1 MENKKELGG
10 VDAFFD
16 LVDPKKIIAIIICF
30 VIMAVVVKLI
40 TKLSKK
46 IEDSNPAYRLVSLQ
60 IATMASFSIYI
71 FGTFGVIYAVIRP
84 PKELL
89 LAVGGSAAVA
99 IGFAL
104 KDLVSSII
112 AGLILLF
119 DRPFQVGDR
128 VSFGG
133 EYGQIVSI
141 GLRAVRLVTLDDSLV
156 TIPNSKFLTDLVSS
170 GNAGA
175 LDMMICVDFI
185 LATDTDLRKA
195 RDLLYEVVATSK
207 YVFIRKSIDIVFTE
221 KSEAQF
227 HWIEVKVKA
236 YVLDVIYEKAFQTD
250 IVLRGNE
257 VLNLNKIKRPS
268 VSLAMSSPQ
277 EKTL

>member
-1 MENKKELGG
+1 MESKEPISGA
-10 VDAFFD
+10 DAFFD
-16 LVDPKKIIAIIICF
+16 LVDPQKIIAIIIGF
-30 VIMAVVVKLI
+30 VAIALLVRLI
-40 TKLSKK
+40 NGLTKK
-46 IEDSNPAYRLVSLQ
+46 IQNFYPSHRLLALQ
-60 IATMASFSIYI
+60 IATIFNFSIYI
-71 FGTFGVIYAVIRP
+71 LGSFGLIYAIIRP

-128 VSFGG
+128 VSFNDTYG
-133 EYGQIVSI
+133 EIISI
-141 GLRAVRLVTLDDSLV
+141 GLRAVRLNTLDDNMV
-156 TIPNSKFLTDLVSS
+156 TIPNSKFLTDIVAS

-185 LATDTDLRKA
+185 VSSESDLRKT

-207 YVFIRKSIDIVFTE
+207 YVFIKKPINVVFTE
-221 KSEAQF
+221 KTQGQF
-227 HWIEVKVKA
+227 LWVEVKVKA
-236 YVLDVIYEKAFQTD
+236 YVLDVVYEKAFQSD

-257 VLNLNKIKRPS
+257 VLNENKISRP
-268 VSLAMSSPQ
+268 AIHYIKAT
-277 EKTL
+277 EATL